1 MTILIDSKIYSKD
14 HFGDS
19 FDFLL
24 SHGLIELKEY
34 IAKYKVSFVGE
45 VITPFGYFISLPK
58 NSKDCGEG
66 NVELVKLML
75 REFKNVKRHGKL
87 LISCKSYDIGN
98 EIESEYQYWRK
109 LYNYFID
116 YLTYEF
122 YYPKR
127 KIVRHSLLKLNG
139 KIIPLFTDINN
150 EKIGRGITYEMKD
163 FSKNYFRN
171 VFYTTLKKL
180 EYKFASDNEKQKI
193 KEVESY
199 LRQKSIIFYEIELIS
214 QEFLSYAKNLQT
226 NPIHETIVKT
236 LVAYYSDMKIE
247 EKNTINVF
255 FTREFEYIYQ
265 YILQQVFLHDRNK
278 RNTNWFNPNY
288 KNLEPDIVT
297 DTFIG
302 DAKYYTLSDN
312 AEYSFEKELYA
323 YNIANKNS
331 QKNYIFILSDETKFT
346 KSLIHADYQLDI
358 LELDLKQILIDYT
371 RKEYNTL
378 NFVNSICEE

>member
-1 MTILIDSKIYSKD
+1 
-14 HFGDS
+14 
-19 FDFLL
+19 
-24 SHGLIELKEY
+24 
-34 IAKYKVSFVGE
+34 
-45 VITPFGYFISLPK
+45 
-58 NSKDCGEG
+58 
-66 NVELVKLML
+66 ML

-87 LISCKSYDIGN
+87 LISCKSYNIGN

-116 YLTYEF
+116 YITYEF
-122 YYPKR
+122 FYPK
-127 KIVRHSLLKLNG
+127 KKVVIHSLKKLNG
-139 KIIPLFTDINN
+139 KILLLFTDINN

-163 FSKNYFRN
+163 FTENYFRN
-171 VFYTTLKKL
+171 IFYTTLKKL

-199 LRQKSIIFYEIELIS
+199 LRQKSIIFYEIEIIS

-255 FTREFEYIYQ
+255 FTKEFEYIYQ

-278 RNTNWFNPNY
+278 RNTNWSNPNY

-358 LELDLKQILIDYT
+358 LELDLKQILVDYT

-378 NFVNSICEE
+378 NFVNSICEESLQVS